1 MGGNSSLRTTWGY
14 THFLDDFR
22 KQVAAGAGLF
32 DDGPNGPKLAEGQTS
47 GEAA

>member
-32 DDGPNGPKLAEGQTS
+32 DDGPKLAEGQTS